1 MIYYAIIKRKIKF
14 KLFLRIVI
22 IIFILFHNYFHKNYS
37 AFIGNIN
44 YIKEFN
50 KIEDY
55 LKLCNN
61 KLIKIKKIKKYKE
74 PKISI
79 ISPIYNR
86 GKYLQRFIKSIQN
99 QNFKE
104 IEIILIDDCS
114 TDKTNSLIKKYQLDD
129 KRIILIQN
137 KKNKGTF
144 ASRNLG
150 TLKSKGE
157 YILFPDP
164 DDILDQNCLHF
175 FYHLAKKNDYE
186 LIRFYIYL
194 GKKKIYFLK
203 EIHKIPSKSIYQPQ
217 LSTYIFYAKKH
228 IFQIDFNVSN
238 KFIKRETLIKTLNY
252 ISNNLFLYITR
263 FEDGILNY
271 LLYRVSKSFFFSK
284 KIAYYYIINRD
295 SITTKKYK
303 ISDLKCTFLYLK
315 FIFEYSKNT
324 KYEKNMFNTLFR
336 RIVIRR
342 NVNRRIKLINNDF
355 SFYID
360 IIDEFLGNDFITNKN
375 KIYLVNMRNEIIKGN
390 IKLSKSFLKTNYKKL
405 NK

>member
-1 MIYYAIIKRKIKF
+1 MINYAINIKRKRKF
-14 KLFLRIVI
+14 IIFFRIVI
-22 IIFILFHNYFHKNYS
+22 IIFLLLHNHFIKNYS
-37 AFIGNIN
+37 FFIGNIN
-44 YIKEFN
+44 YTKEIN

-55 LKLCNN
+55 LELCNN
-61 KLIKIKKIKKYKE
+61 KLIKIKKIKKYKQ

-114 TDKTNSLIKKYQLDD
+114 NDNTNSLIKKIQLKD

-150 TLKSKGE
+150 ALRSKGE

-164 DDILDQNCLHF
+164 DDIVEQNCLRY
-175 FYHLAKKNDYE
+175 FYYLAKKKDYE

-194 GKKKIYFLK
+194 GNKKIYFIKNLN
-203 EIHKIPSKSIYQPQ
+203 KISSEPIYQPQ
-217 LSTYIFYAKKH
+217 LSTYLFYAKKY

-238 KFIKRETLIKTLNY
+238 KIIKRETLIKALNY
-252 ISNNLFLYITR
+252 ISNSLYLYITR

-284 KIAYYYIINRD
+284 KIAYYYIVNRD

-303 ISDLKCTFLYLK
+303 ISDLKCTFWYLK
-315 FIFEYSKNT
+315 FIFKYSKNT
-324 KYEKNMFNTLFR
+324 KYEKNMCNTLFR
-336 RIVIRR
+336 RIVIKR
-342 NVNRRIKLINNDF
+342 NLNRRMKYINNDF

-360 IIDEFLGNDFITNKN
+360 IIDEFLRNEFITNKN
-375 KIYLVNMRNEIIKGN
+375 KIYLMNMKIEILKRNK
-390 IKLSKSFLKTNYKKL
+390 KLSKPFLD